1 MFTLMTA
8 AGDDTFGEDA
18 LACADALFHLARHL
32 AGNAAEAEDLV
43 QETYARAFAASHQY
57 TAGTNLKAWMMR
69 ILRNLFVDQ
78 RRRAKNDPTSTHL
91 GDDEPPPGAVR
102 HDDFAVEAFRRV
114 VAEEVASAMDDLS
127 EEHRTAILL
136 DAEGMTEKEVAT
148 VLDCSIGTVKSRLS
162 RARAALRAR
171 LGVR

>member
-1 MFTLMTA
+1 MFALMT

-18 LACADALFHLARHL
+18 LACADALYNLARHL

-43 QETYARAFAASHQY
+43 QETYARAFAASHQFSP
-57 TAGTNLKAWMMR
+57 GTNLKAWLMR
-69 ILRNLFVDQ
+69 ILRNLFLDQ
-78 RRRAKNDPTSTHL
+78 RRRAKHDPTSTHL
-91 GDDEPPPGAVR
+91 GDEEPAPPVAR
-102 HDDFAVEAFRRV
+102 HDDAAVEAFRRV
-114 VAEEVASAMDDLS
+114 VAEEVATALDDLS

-136 DAEGMTEKEVAT
+136 DAEGLTEREVAT